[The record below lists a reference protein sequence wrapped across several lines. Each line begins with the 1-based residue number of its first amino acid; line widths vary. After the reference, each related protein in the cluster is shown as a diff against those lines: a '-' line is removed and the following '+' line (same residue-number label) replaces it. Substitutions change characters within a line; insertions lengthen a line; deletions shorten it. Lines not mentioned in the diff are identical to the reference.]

1 MGRPKGSKNKT
12 SGELKSNKVRHI
24 RLDIDLVEYIE
35 LQSENFGVYINRL
48 IREDMERK
56 LNKQETEV

>member
-35 LQSENFGVYINRL
+35 SQRENFGVYINRL
-48 IREDMERK
+48 IREDMVRMLTQNEK
-56 LNKQETEV
+56 EV